1 MVVSFTQG
9 GFPHWVV
16 LAGRAGS
23 GSSHYSVEPSW
34 PRVEPARRP
43 VTPQSTPDHRAGWRR
58 SCDQRSCSCCEE
70 NNLKSDLKRSA
81 WFDPVTMCCKMTN
94 LAVSV
99 LTILLAINFTEGE
112 IQRSRR
118 ILGNYFVNSCC
129 LISQVVDPQQSFA
142 EKVSRFF
149 CHVGSWQIEFGCR

>member
-16 LAGRAGS
+16 LAGRAGA

-43 VTPQSTPDHRAGWRR
+43 VTRQSTPDHRAGWWP
-58 SCDQRSCSCCEE
+58 EIMFVLWE
-70 NNLKSDLKRSA
+70 KHFKSDLKRSA